1 MARTTGGVKLED
13 EYVEDEFVENV
24 TDCPG
29 CGEFCGHE
37 ILKEKKAGEGTDY
50 LLKCNEC
57 GHVHSIE
64 LRPPKPVT
72 IPFLLSEGAFTRTQE
87 IVIDD
92 DEELHVGDIFEHD
105 DASWEINRIETKTG
119 NSRRKLVAAKIG
131 RANAVRSDV
140 VMVRLTLTRGEFSD
154 SDSIFVERERMFKAG
169 SIMEHQG
176 SKWKIRAIHTGAGRT
191 MTGRVPAH
199 DIKRIY
205 LHEPPRIEENIPR
218 TPRERRQAWKEGRL
232 GHNPNPIVP
241 DAEKSGKPKQ
251 QRQGRRQK
259 KKRR

>member
-1 MARTTGGVKLED
+1 MARTTGGVTLED

-92 DEELHVGDIFEHD
+92 DEELHL
-105 DASWEINRIETKTG
+105 S
-119 NSRRKLVAAKIG
+119 L
-131 RANAVRSDV
+131 
-140 VMVRLTLTRGEFSD
+140 
-154 SDSIFVERERMFKAG
+154 
-169 SIMEHQG
+169 
-176 SKWKIRAIHTGAGRT
+176 IH
-191 MTGRVPAH
+191 
-199 DIKRIY
+199 I
-205 LHEPPRIEENIPR
+205 
-218 TPRERRQAWKEGRL
+218 
-232 GHNPNPIVP
+232 
-241 DAEKSGKPKQ
+241 
-251 QRQGRRQK
+251 
-259 KKRR
+259 

>member
-1 MARTTGGVKLED
+1 MLLADRLKGKTNGPDNGRSEIED

-24 TDCPG
+24 TDCPA

-37 ILKEKKAGEGTDY
+37 ILKERKAGGGTDY

-92 DEELHVGDIFEHD
+92 DEELHVGDIFEHE

-119 NSRRKLVAAKIG
+119 NSRRKTCS
-131 RANAVRSDV
+131 R
-140 VMVRLTLTRGEFSD
+140 
-154 SDSIFVERERMFKAG
+154 
-169 SIMEHQG
+169 
-176 SKWKIRAIHTGAGRT
+176 
-191 MTGRVPAH
+191 
-199 DIKRIY
+199 
-205 LHEPPRIEENIPR
+205 
-218 TPRERRQAWKEGRL
+218 
-232 GHNPNPIVP
+232 
-241 DAEKSGKPKQ
+241 
-251 QRQGRRQK
+251 
-259 KKRR
+259 